1 MADEDEDRYPIR
13 GVKDLVCGEALI
25 INIYTTKWK
34 SKDGNETESIR
45 EGSKLDVNSL
55 ENLFKYLNF
64 HTMTVS
70 DLTASE
76 IKKKM
81 ISFAHDLDTKYKDKG
96 KFRNKVPH
104 SVYLLDPKKPNH

>member
-1 MADEDEDRYPIR
+1 
-13 GVKDLVCGEALI
+13 
-25 INIYTTKWK
+25 
-34 SKDGNETESIR
+34 
-45 EGSKLDVNSL
+45 
-55 ENLFKYLNF
+55 
-64 HTMTVS
+64 MTVS